1 MTNKHPYL
9 SVVIPYR
16 DEESSLQELH
26 AELCEVLDA
35 LSFESEI
42 IFVDDASRDEGG
54 RIVRDL
60 AAKDQRVRGLSLSP
74 HAGQSAAL
82 AAGFRAARGEIV
94 ATLDADL
101 QNVPADLPRLIAA
114 LDRADCVC
122 GVRQLRQDSL
132 AKRLGSR
139 AANAFRRFVLSDGIS
154 DIGCSIRVMRASSL
168 SRVKLFRGGHRFLPA
183 LLAMEGDRICE
194 LPVRHR
200 ARRHG
205 SSKYGLVRRLLE
217 SSFDL
222 LAVYWMKHRTD
233 RHEVKELNR
242 RA

>member
-1 MTNKHPYL
+1 MTPRL
-9 SVVIPYR
+9 SIIIPYR
-16 DEESSLQELH
+16 DEAPSLRELH
-26 AELCEVLDA
+26 AELSEVVDGFP
-35 LSFESEI
+35 FESEI
-42 IFVDDASRDEGG
+42 IFVDDASEDEGG
-54 RIVRDL
+54 AIVRHLVAHDP
-60 AAKDQRVRGLSLSP
+60 RVRALTLTP
-74 HAGQSAAL
+74 HSGQSAAL
-82 AAGFRAARGEIV
+82 SAGFRAARGEII

-101 QNVPADLPRLIAA
+101 QNVPADLVRLMAA
-114 LDRADCVC
+114 LDAAEGADCVC

-139 AANAFRRFVLSDGIS
+139 AANTVRRFVLSDGIS

-183 LLAMEGDRICE
+183 LLAMEGARIIE
-194 LPVRHR
+194 LPVRHL

-205 SSKYGLVRRLLE
+205 SSKYGLLRRLIEGL
-217 SSFDL
+217 FDL
-222 LAVYWMKHRTD
+222 LAVYWMKNRTN

>member
-1 MTNKHPYL
+1 MTDIDPYL

-16 DEESSLQELH
+16 DEALSLPALH

-35 LSFESEI
+35 FSFKSEI

-54 RIVRDL
+54 TIVRAL
-60 AAKDQRVRGLSLSP
+60 AAKDRRVRGLSLSP
-74 HAGQSAAL
+74 RCGQSAAL
-82 AAGFRAARGEIV
+82 SAGFRAARGEIV

-101 QNVPADLPRLIAA
+101 QNVPADLPRLIAG
-114 LDRADCVC
+114 LDHADCVC
-122 GVRQLRQDSL
+122 GVRQLRQDPL

-139 AANAFRRFVLSDGIS
+139 AANSFRRFVLSDGIS

-183 LLAMEGDRICE
+183 LLAMEGARIVE

-200 ARRHG
+200 ARQHG
-205 SSKYGLVRRLLE
+205 ASKYGLVRRLIE

-222 LAVYWMKHRTD
+222 LAVYWMKRRTD
-233 RHEVKELNR
+233 RHEVKELSR
-242 RA
+242 RV